1 MTGASPQTDGDVEML
16 RNFVLAAGALTMAA
30 GFAMAQEAQQTTTSS
45 QAVTTTPGAPDINAQ
60 SAQAAAKARAQAKPG
75 EEYEWSVDST
85 TTRVPVH
92 PTVTEK
98 TTTTVAPPPVEH
110 RHTQTTTT
118 TTQGGDQ

>member
-1 MTGASPQTDGDVEML
+1 ML
-16 RNFVLAAGALTMAA
+16 RNFVLAAGALTMVA
-30 GFAMAQEAQQTTTSS
+30 GFAMAQEAQQTTTST
-45 QAVTTTPGAPDINAQ
+45 QAQTTTPGAPDINQLNAD
-60 SAQAAAKARAQAKPG
+60 AAAKARAQAKPG

-92 PTVTEK
+92 PKVIERS
-98 TTTTVAPPPVEH
+98 TTTNVAPPAMEH

>member
-1 MTGASPQTDGDVEML
+1 ML
-16 RNFVLAAGALTMAA
+16 RNFILAAGALTMAA
-30 GFAMAQEAQQTTTSS
+30 GFAMAQQAQQ
-45 QAVTTTPGAPDINAQ
+45 TTTPGAPDVN
-60 SAQAAAKARAQAKPG
+60 AQAADAQARARAQAKPG

-92 PTVTEK
+92 PTVIEK
-98 TTTTVAPPPVEH
+98 STTTNVTPPPAVEH